1 MLLFALLWAIVV
13 EFVSRYLIYKRQR
26 VLADLRAQFSELTRL
41 NTMGEITAGMVHE
54 LNQPLTAIL
63 SYNQT
68 ALSLL
73 KQEKS
78 AEIAPL
84 LDAAVVQTKRSGALL
99 TDLRQK
105 MHSDHVPLQPVNLK
119 LVWSWVLML
128 LENELQAGKVK
139 IINKIPDDL
148 PPFLAAPQ
156 WVEQILH
163 NLLINAIQAQQN
175 SASKSAWVEIAAH
188 PIEKGITL
196 TLTDGGPGLSE

>member
-1 MLLFALLWAIVV
+1 M
-13 EFVSRYLIYKRQR
+13 
-26 VLADLRAQFSELTRL
+26 
-41 NTMGEITAGMVHE
+41 
-54 LNQPLTAIL
+54 
-63 SYNQT
+63 
-68 ALSLL
+68 L

-84 LDAAVVQTKRSGALL
+84 LDAAVVQTKRISALL

-119 LVWSWVLML
+119 LVWSRVLML
-128 LENELQAGKVK
+128 LENELQAGKLK

-175 SASKSAWVEIAAH
+175 SASK
-188 PIEKGITL
+188 
-196 TLTDGGPGLSE
+196 